1 MNLVPVG
8 LNKSSDKLEKEI
20 IRREVYDELVKKVNA
35 IQTTDIGNLVKK
47 LTIISKTN
55 EVEKSILDHG
65 QETNKFLLKIIL

>member
-47 LTIISKTN
+47 LTIT
-55 EVEKSILDHG
+55 
-65 QETNKFLLKIIL
+65 